1 MKYLYLFIFSVSFI
15 SPLLAQT
22 ETPAEVTTYYFIR
35 HAEKDRSDSA
45 NQDPHLTE
53 IGKMRAE
60 NWSSIFNN
68 ITFNAIY
75 STNYNRTKETAEPT
89 AIKNKLELFIYNSKT
104 IDLTKF
110 LEETK
115 GKTVLIVG
123 HSNTTPAFVNA
134 IIGKKEHLQI
144 DDSDNGK
151 LFIVTVDEGVASLII
166 EDHNE

>member
-1 MKYLYLFIFSVSFI
+1 MKYLYLFIFSVFFI
-15 SPLLAQT
+15 NPILAQT
-22 ETPAEVTTYYFIR
+22 EVPSEVTTYYFIL
-35 HAEKDRSDSA
+35 HAEKYRSDSA

-89 AIKNKLELFIYNSKT
+89 AIKNKLEVLIYSPKT
-104 IDLTKF
+104 IELTKF

-123 HSNTTPAFVNA
+123 HSNTTPLFVND
-134 IIGKKEHLQI
+134 ILGQKKYDHI
-144 DDSDNGK
+144 DDNNNGN
-151 LFIVTVDEGVASLII
+151 LYII
-166 EDHNE
+166 TMINNKMTDQVLYID

>member
-1 MKYLYLFIFSVSFI
+1 MKYLYLFIFSVFFI
-15 SPLLAQT
+15 NPILAQT
-22 ETPAEVTTYYFIR
+22 EVPSEVTTYYFIR

-89 AIKNKLELFIYNSKT
+89 AIKNKLEVFIYSPKT
-104 IDLTKF
+104 IELTKF

-123 HSNTTPAFVNA
+123 HSNTTPLFVND
-134 IIGKKEHLQI
+134 ILGQKKHDYI
-144 DDSDNGK
+144 DDDNNGN
-151 LFIVTVDEGVASLII
+151 LYII
-166 EDHNE
+166 TMINNKMTDQVLYID

>member
-1 MKYLYLFIFSVSFI
+1 MKYLYLFIFSVFFI
-15 SPLLAQT
+15 NPILAQT
-22 ETPAEVTTYYFIR
+22 EVPSEVTTYYFIR

-53 IGKMRAE
+53 MGKSRAE

-89 AIKNKLELFIYNSKT
+89 AIKNKLEVLIYSPKT
-104 IDLTKF
+104 IELTKF

-123 HSNTTPAFVNA
+123 HSNTTPLFVND
-134 IIGKKEHLQI
+134 ILGQKKYDHI
-144 DDSDNGK
+144 DDNNNGN
-151 LFIVTVDEGVASLII
+151 LYII
-166 EDHNE
+166 TMINNKMTDQVLYID